1 MPLGRGDRDQ
11 NPKQTVRPKAEAGGF
26 DLHQSPRKPPHWHC
40 GVVGL
45 AQIAVPA
52 PAVKG
57 LMQTNNSLSAF
68 QIDLSKEI
76 DSAVGALF
84 DGISVQ
90 QNRENS
96 SRKR

>member
-1 MPLGRGDRDQ
+1 VALTFTNLPENRI
-11 NPKQTVRPKAEAGGF
+11 
-26 DLHQSPRKPPHWHC
+26 HWHC

-45 AQIAVPA
+45 AQIAAPA

-68 QIDLSKEI
+68 QVDFSKQIE
-76 DSAVGALF
+76 SAVGALF

-90 QNRENS
+90 QNHKNS